1 MKGPD
6 ARECSDNSMNP
17 HFTTSLPT
25 AATISHDVSEG
36 NINGACKELVA
47 HLGFDC
53 VISDSDILRSRSST
67 PWSPAPPS
75 QYPAKVVTPRTT
87 ADVSQIMKICSRRRV
102 PVTAFSG
109 GTSFYGALSA
119 TRRGI
124 CIDFKL
130 MDQILAIHERDL
142 DVVLQPAVDWQ
153 DLNARL
159 EPLGM
164 FFPPDPGAGA
174 RIGGMIAMSCSGTN
188 AYRHGTMRDWVTSM
202 TVVLADG
209 SIVKTRQR
217 PRKSSAGYDLSS
229 LLVGSEGTLGLVT
242 EAVIKI
248 TSLPQN
254 QHVGLA
260 AFLSTRAAVSTAISL
275 ITSGLPI
282 DALELLDPYSLGAIN
297 HSGLSSRQ
305 WEEKPTLFLRFSGSS
320 QAVQDQIQMAREAAA
335 THGCKTFETSGNRQ
349 EIDVIWGARK
359 QVGPSLVSMKQDP
372 TDVFMSADAAVPI
385 SALADM
391 IDWTHSI
398 IKEAGFIGSTLGH
411 VGDGES
417 PRLSKLWT
425 TLTALGNYHTA
436 IICRKAEEVK
446 AWSVIESIQRR
457 AIQLEGTIT
466 GEHGI
471 GLKLRDMLVEEVG
484 DNSIKM
490 MRAVTDLNS

>member
-1 MKGPD
+1 
-6 ARECSDNSMNP
+6 
-17 HFTTSLPT
+17 
-25 AATISHDVSEG
+25 
-36 NINGACKELVA
+36 
-47 HLGFDC
+47 
-53 VISDSDILRSRSST
+53 
-67 PWSPAPPS
+67 
-75 QYPAKVVTPRTT
+75 
-87 ADVSQIMKICSRRRV
+87 
-102 PVTAFSG
+102 
-109 GTSFYGALSA
+109 
-119 TRRGI
+119 
-124 CIDFKL
+124 
-130 MDQILAIHERDL
+130 
-142 DVVLQPAVDWQ
+142 
-153 DLNARL
+153 
-159 EPLGM
+159 
-164 FFPPDPGAGA
+164 
-174 RIGGMIAMSCSGTN
+174 MSCSGTN